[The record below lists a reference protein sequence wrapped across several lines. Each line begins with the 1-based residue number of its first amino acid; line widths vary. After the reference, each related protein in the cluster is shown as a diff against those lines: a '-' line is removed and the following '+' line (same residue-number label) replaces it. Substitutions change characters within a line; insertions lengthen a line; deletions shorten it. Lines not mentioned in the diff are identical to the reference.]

1 MADANDRARE
11 EEEHGAALPVDPA
24 EDHRRPYES
33 PRIMKKRSV
42 SSATLFTAM
51 TISAMGLTFM
61 G

>member
-1 MADANDRARE
+1 MADTDDRPRDEQDAVRE
-11 EEEHGAALPVDPA
+11 VDPA

-42 SSATLFTAM
+42 SSATLFTGM
-51 TISAMGLTFM
+51 TVSAMGFTFM